1 MQVGAAPRATAAR
14 LTDETAAQ
22 QSRAVLYQPIDA
34 ACVDLDFNCEKR
46 QRGAKKAKM
55 FLPSLLLFA
64 FFASPL
70 VCNEQ
75 CDLIWFVLAV

>member
-1 MQVGAAPRATAAR
+1 
-14 LTDETAAQ
+14 
-22 QSRAVLYQPIDA
+22 
-34 ACVDLDFNCEKR
+34 
-46 QRGAKKAKM
+46 
-55 FLPSLLLFA
+55 LPSLLLFA